1 MRGLDSLRPICIFGL
16 GNSRGCWVDN
26 WFYNV
31 GGKRLGPVTEG
42 DLQSLFANGTISG
55 DTLVWSAG
63 SGGDWRK
70 FDEVEQFKPPAGSSP
85 PPLPPSAI
93 IDRWAWGMALT
104 PLPMFVLDVVAARV
118 TGRGFDF
125 GTYALIS
132 LIFYLTFLALDGRA
146 VSEAGYGSRM
156 RGAGAWLLITP
167 AAYLFARSRR
177 LGKSL
182 LLGFVWIAAFL
193 LPILFLLWVRG
204 EI

>member
-1 MRGLDSLRPICIFGL
+1 M
-16 GNSRGCWVDN
+16 DN

-31 GGKRLGPVTEG
+31 GGKRLGPVTES
-42 DLQSLFANGTISG
+42 DLRSQFANGTISG
-55 DTLVWSAG
+55 DTLVWNAE
-63 SGGDWRK
+63 SGGDWKR
-70 FDEVEQFKPPAGSSP
+70 FVEVDQFKPTAGNSP
-85 PPLPPSAI
+85 PPLPTSAVS
-93 IDRWAWGMALT
+93 DRWAWAMALT
-104 PLPMFVLDVVAARV
+104 PLPMFALDYVAARV

-182 LLGFVWIAAFL
+182 LLGFVWVTAFV
-193 LPILFLLWVRG
+193 LPILFLLWLRG

>member
-1 MRGLDSLRPICIFGL
+1 MDS
-16 GNSRGCWVDN
+16 

-31 GGKRLGPVTEG
+31 GGKRLGPVT
-42 DLQSLFANGTISG
+42 DDAMRSLFADGTISG
-55 DTLVWSAG
+55 ETLVWNAVA
-63 SGGDWRK
+63 GGDWKR
-70 FDEVEQFKPPAGSSP
+70 FVEVEQFKPTASNSP
-85 PPLPPSAI
+85 PPLPTSAI
-93 IDRWAWGMALT
+93 SDRWAWGMALT
-104 PLPMFVLDVVAARV
+104 PLPMFALDYVAATA

-132 LIFYLTFLALDGRA
+132 LILYLTCLALDNRA

-182 LLGFVWIAAFL
+182 LLGFVWIASFL
-193 LPILFLLWVRG
+193 LPILFLLWLRG